1 MPAEG
6 DSSTGRLT
14 SVREQFVPGEGHSF
28 LERMLSRGGH
38 LYQERA
44 T

>member
-14 SVREQFVPGEGHSF
+14 SVREQFVPGEGHL